1 MNEKEFRHLSRKELV
16 DIIYEL
22 EKRIEKKDAEI
33 EDLHKQLDDRR
44 ILLNRSGN
52 IAEAS
57 LTLNHVFED
66 AQKAA
71 DQYVS
76 EIRRIKED
84 TKKQAEDILQKARK
98 KAGQDG

>member
-1 MNEKEFRHLSRKELV
+1 MLSPGH
-16 DIIYEL
+16 
-22 EKRIEKKDAEI
+22 EKKDAEI

-84 TKKQAEDILQKARK
+84 TEKQAKDILQKARK
-98 KAGQDG
+98 KAGQDE

>member
-84 TKKQAEDILQKARK
+84 TEKQAKDILQKARK
-98 KAGQDG
+98 KAGQDE

>member
-57 LTLNHVFED
+57 LALNHVFED

-71 DQYVS
+71 DQYIS

-84 TKKQAEDILQKARK
+84 TGKQAEDILQKARR
-98 KAGQDG
+98 KAGEDE

>member
-22 EKRIEKKDAEI
+22 EKKIEEKDAEI
-33 EDLHKQLDDRR
+33 DDLQKQLEDRR
-44 ILLNRSGN
+44 ILLNKAGN
-52 IAEAS
+52 IADAS
-57 LTLNHVFED
+57 LALNHVFED

-84 TKKQAEDILQKARK
+84 TEKQAKDILQEARK

>member
-33 EDLHKQLDDRR
+33 EDLQKQLDDRR

-57 LTLNHVFED
+57 LALNHVFED

-84 TKKQAEDILQKARK
+84 TEKQAEDILQKARR
-98 KAGQDG
+98 KAGEDE

>member
-1 MNEKEFRHLSRKELV
+1 M
-16 DIIYEL
+16 
-22 EKRIEKKDAEI
+22 APTGAPEI
-33 EDLHKQLDDRR
+33 CQTSVLLTGTTLQLDDRR

-57 LTLNHVFED
+57 LALNHVFED

-84 TKKQAEDILQKARK
+84 TEKQAKDILQKARK
-98 KAGQDG
+98 KAGQDE

>member
-1 MNEKEFRHLSRKELV
+1 MDEKEFSHLSRKELV

-22 EKRIEKKDAEI
+22 EKRIEKNAEI
-33 EDLHKQLDDRR
+33 EDLHMQLDDRR
-44 ILLNRSGN
+44 ILRNRSGN

-57 LTLNHVFED
+57 LALNHVFED

-71 DQYVS
+71 DQYIS

-84 TKKQAEDILQKARK
+84 TGKQAEDILQKARR
-98 KAGQDG
+98 KAGEDE

>member
-57 LTLNHVFED
+57 LALNHVFED

-84 TKKQAEDILQKARK
+84 TEKQAEDILQKSRK
-98 KAGQDG
+98 KAGQDE

>member
-57 LTLNHVFED
+57 LALNHVFED

-71 DQYVS
+71 DQYVF

-84 TKKQAEDILQKARK
+84 TEKQAEDILQKARK
-98 KAGQDG
+98 KAGQDE

>member
-57 LTLNHVFED
+57 LALNHVFED

-71 DQYVS
+71 DQYIS

-84 TKKQAEDILQKARK
+84 TEKQAEDILQKARK
-98 KAGQDG
+98 KAGQDE